1 MKNSVYPE
9 QCFSSQCGLCF
20 SCTNA
25 LHPTPVK
32 HETKENDTSQPKT
45 RSYSE
50 VIGKFEKPRITEMG
64 ETYVRTLLKLNAR
77 EERFDCATAD
87 EKYFGIIPTKYKADE
102 SHAQSSLYVRQETP
116 HTLVC
121 DMPLCKAIYD
131 STPDYTRNR
140 YYPQFPIYSRDLR
153 PDVKQ
158 DVSCNLCHTCISKI
172 GEPRN

>member
-25 LHPTPVK
+25 LHPTLVK

-77 EERFDCATAD
+77 EERYDFATSD

-121 DMPLCKAIYD
+121 DMPLCRAIYD

-140 YYPQFPIYSRDLR
+140 YYPQFPIYSRELR

-172 GEPRN
+172 GEPRK